1 MVLTRSLR
9 HGSATAR
16 LLGLWVRILLRAWIC
31 LLWVVCCHVEVSA
44 SGWSLIWTS
53 PTQCGVSEYDREA
66 WTMRRPWPTTGCWA
80 MKEKSVV
87 LVKSFVRPPP
97 PPNPRW
103 SKLDSK
109 KHTRENL
116 SWCARLCNS
125 PKRLCA
131 FHDLNIYHPYKM
143 HKRVWSLLCIFHHAT
158 CSIIYEE
165 GTKRSGQLGKH
176 IWPIYFCSWMTIE
189 RLLLT
194 LFWRE
199 YKRKLLEL
207 FEPTDTNW
215 SPPPYKLTR
224 WKGSYISR
232 RPVRTTSATLRGIHC
247 SSNTTEIQ
255 RNMLVCV
262 AHAPV
267 FPTDTPQ
274 WTNQYAGFEWKQFR
288 PPPIYM
294 LYSDV
299 IPAI

>member
-1 MVLTRSLR
+1 MAAQSKTWVCGHSLAR
-9 HGSATAR
+9 IVGSNPAEGMDT
-16 LLGLWVRILLRAWIC
+16 C
-31 LLWVVCCHVEVSA
+31 LLWLVCCHVEVSA

-66 WTMRRPWPTTGCWA
+66 RTMRPWPTTGCRA
-80 MKEKSVV
+80 MKKKSIV
-87 LVKSFVRPPP
+87 LVKCFVRPPP
-97 PPNPRW
+97 HLPPPTTTEANGIQRNVLE
-103 SKLDSK
+103 KI
-109 KHTRENL
+109 
-116 SWCARLCNS
+116 S
-125 PKRLCA
+125 PKRLRA
-131 FHDLNIYHPYKM
+131 HHDLNIHRPYKM

-158 CSIIYEE
+158 CGIIYEE
-165 GTKRSGQLGKH
+165 GTKRSGQLGKY

-194 LFWRE
+194 LFWPE
-199 YKRKLLEL
+199 CKRKLLEL
-207 FEPTDTNW
+207 LEPTDRNW

-224 WKGSYISR
+224 WKGSFISR

-255 RNMLVCV
+255 RNMLVWV